1 MKIKKLNIEV
11 KKYPKGITIEH
22 EQELIKNGIDPWVAR
37 ALILRSVTD
46 PKIALSKYKIK
57 HFSDL
62 KGMKAIAFNLA
73 NAIEN
78 QEKITIVADYDCD
91 GATSCA
97 IGLTGLQKMGAN
109 IDFVVPNRFVHGYGL
124 SPKVIDMLIETK
136 GKPVWILT
144 VDNGIA
150 SHEGVDYAN
159 EKGIKVL
166 VTDHHLPVK
175 GKENPNAV
183 AIVNPNQEG
192 DESGLGNMAGCGVI
206 YYTLAAVREELENRG
221 YFTTKNPAPN
231 LAEWL
236 DLVALG
242 TIADVVKLD
251 ENNRWLVRQ
260 GLNRIKKGKVRD
272 GMRAL
277 FNIANK
283 DIEEATSQDFG
294 FALGP
299 RLNAAGRL
307 KDMTVGIRCL
317 ISENYDEALNLAKQ
331 LDDLNVERKMIE
343 KDMREIAW
351 QTIDVELQSNNLTK
365 VVYGADFH
373 EGVIG
378 IVAGRIKENTNCP
391 TIVFA
396 DAEEEGCIKGSGRS
410 VPTVHLRD
418 ALDMVYK
425 ENPDIFKGFG
435 GHAMAAGLT
444 IKKEYLPEFKKLFEL
459 AVNEI
464 LDGKPYQKIIEVDGD
479 LRASDISV
487 NTALIINNEVW
498 GQGFLEPVW
507 YGDFHIVDAKTMG
520 KENDHIK
527 LKLMK
532 DGKYFDAVQFF
543 NKILPVVGE
552 TITIIY
558 KVGINDFR
566 GEITPQ
572 IMIIDKTEYIDE

>member
-1 MKIKKLNIEV
+1 MEIKKLNIEI
-11 KKYPKGITIEH
+11 KRYPAGVTLQH
-22 EQELIKNGIDPWVAR
+22 EQDLIKHGINPWVAR
-37 ALILRSVTD
+37 ALLLRSVTD
-46 PKIALSKYKIK
+46 PQIALSKYKIK
-57 HFSDL
+57 HYSTL
-62 KGMKAIAFNLA
+62 KGMKSIAFNLA

-78 QEKITIVADYDCD
+78 QDKITIVADYDCD

-109 IDFVVPNRFVHGYGL
+109 IDFVVPNRFEHGYGL

-159 EKGIKVL
+159 KQGIKVL
-166 VTDHHLPVK
+166 VTDHHLPVT
-175 GKENPNAV
+175 GKENPKAV

-192 DESGLGNMAGCGVI
+192 DTSGLGNMAGCGVI
-206 YYTLAAVREELENRG
+206 YYTLAAVREELNNRG
-221 YFTTKNPAPN
+221 YFTTENPAPN

-251 ENNRWLVRQ
+251 DNNRWLVRQ
-260 GLNRIKKGKVRD
+260 GLNRIKQGKVRD

-277 FNIANK
+277 FYIAGK
-283 DIEEATSQDFG
+283 DIAEATSQDFG

-317 ISENYDEALNLAKQ
+317 VSENYDEALELAKQ
-331 LDDLNVERKMIE
+331 LDDLNIERKTIE

-351 QTIDVELQSNNLTK
+351 QTIDVELQNNNLTK
-365 VVYGADFH
+365 VVYGKDFH

-418 ALDMVYK
+418 ALDIVYK
-425 ENPDIFKGFG
+425 ANPDIFKGFG

-444 IKKEYLPEFKKLFEL
+444 IKKEYLQEFKKLFEE
-459 AVNEI
+459 AVNGI
-464 LDGKPYQKIIEVDGD
+464 LDGKPYQRIIEVDGD
-479 LRASDISV
+479 LRASDISI
-487 NTALIINNEVW
+487 NTALIISNEVW
-498 GQGFLEPVW
+498 GQGFLEPIW
-507 YGDFHIVDAKTMG
+507 YGDFHIVDAKMMG
-520 KENDHIK
+520 KEEDHIK
-527 LKLMK
+527 LKVMK
-532 DGKYFDAVQFF
+532 DGQYFDAVQFF
-543 NKILPVVGE
+543 NKKLPVVGE
-552 TITIIY
+552 TITLIY
-558 KVGINDFR
+558 RIGVNDFR
-566 GEITPQ
+566 GQVTPQ
-572 IMIIDKTEYIDE
+572 IMIIDKTEYID

>member
-1 MKIKKLNIEV
+1 MK
-11 KKYPKGITIEH
+11 
-22 EQELIKNGIDPWVAR
+22 
-37 ALILRSVTD
+37 S
-46 PKIALSKYKIK
+46 
-57 HFSDL
+57 
-62 KGMKAIAFNLA
+62 IAFNLA

-78 QEKITIVADYDCD
+78 QDKITIVADYDCD

-109 IDFVVPNRFVHGYGL
+109 IDFVVPNRFEHGYGL

-159 EKGIKVL
+159 KQGIKVL
-166 VTDHHLPVK
+166 VTDHHLPVT
-175 GKENPNAV
+175 GKENPKAV
-183 AIVNPNQEG
+183 AIVNPNQAG
-192 DESGLGNMAGCGVI
+192 DTSGLGNMAGCGVI
-206 YYTLAAVREELENRG
+206 YYTLAAVREELSNRG
-221 YFTTKNPAPN
+221 YFTTENPAPN

-251 ENNRWLVRQ
+251 DNNRWLVRQ
-260 GLNRIKKGKVRD
+260 GLNRIKQGKVRD

-277 FNIANK
+277 FCIAGK
-283 DIEEATSQDFG
+283 DIAEATSQDFG

-317 ISENYDEALNLAKQ
+317 VSENYDEALELAKQ
-331 LDDLNVERKMIE
+331 LDELNIERKTIE

-351 QTIDVELQSNNLTK
+351 QTIDVEMQNNNLTK
-365 VVYGADFH
+365 VVYGKDFH

-396 DAEEEGCIKGSGRS
+396 DAEEEGCVKGSGRS

-418 ALDMVYK
+418 ALDIVYK
-425 ENPDIFKGFG
+425 ANPDIFKGFG

-444 IKKEYLPEFKKLFEL
+444 IKKEYLQEFKKLFEE
-459 AVNEI
+459 AVNGI
-464 LDGKPYQKIIEVDGD
+464 LDGKPYQRIIEVDGD
-479 LRASDISV
+479 LRASDISI

-498 GQGFLEPVW
+498 GQGFLEPIW
-507 YGDFHIVDAKTMG
+507 YGDFHIVDAKMMG
-520 KENDHIK
+520 KEEDHIK
-527 LKLMK
+527 LKVMK
-532 DGKYFDAVQFF
+532 DGQYFDAVQFF
-543 NKILPVVGE
+543 NKKLPVVGE
-552 TITIIY
+552 TITLIY
-558 KVGINDFR
+558 RIGVNDFR
-566 GEITPQ
+566 GQVTPQ
-572 IMIIDKTEYIDE
+572 IMIIDKTEYVD

>member
-1 MKIKKLNIEV
+1 MEIKKLNIEI
-11 KKYPKGITIEH
+11 KRYPAGVTLQH
-22 EQELIKNGIDPWVAR
+22 EQELIKHGINPWVAR
-37 ALILRSVTD
+37 ALLLRSVID
-46 PKIALSKYKIK
+46 PQIALSKYKIK
-57 HFSDL
+57 HYSTL
-62 KGMKAIAFNLA
+62 KGMKSIAFNLA

-78 QEKITIVADYDCD
+78 KDKITIVADYDCD

-109 IDFVVPNRFVHGYGL
+109 IDFVVPNRFEHGYGL

-159 EKGIKVL
+159 KQGIKVL
-166 VTDHHLPVK
+166 VTDHHLPVT
-175 GKENPNAV
+175 GKENPKAV

-192 DESGLGNMAGCGVI
+192 DTSGLGNMAGCGVI
-206 YYTLAAVREELENRG
+206 YYTLAAVREELSNRG
-221 YFTTKNPAPN
+221 YFTTENPAPN

-251 ENNRWLVRQ
+251 DNNRWLVRQ
-260 GLNRIKKGKVRD
+260 GLNRIKQGKVRD

-277 FNIANK
+277 FYIAGK
-283 DIEEATSQDFG
+283 DIAEATSQDFG

-317 ISENYDEALNLAKQ
+317 VSENYDEALELAKQ
-331 LDDLNVERKMIE
+331 LDDLNIERKTIE

-351 QTIDVELQSNNLTK
+351 QTIDIELQNNNLTK
-365 VVYGADFH
+365 VVYGKDFH

-418 ALDMVYK
+418 ALDIVYK
-425 ENPDIFKGFG
+425 ANPDIFKGFG

-444 IKKEYLPEFKKLFEL
+444 IKKEYLQEFKKLFEE
-459 AVNEI
+459 AVNGI
-464 LDGKPYQKIIEVDGD
+464 LDGKPYQRIIEVDGD
-479 LRASDISV
+479 LRASDISI

-498 GQGFLEPVW
+498 GQGFLEPIW
-507 YGDFHIVDAKTMG
+507 YGDFHIVDAKMMG
-520 KENDHIK
+520 KEEDHIK
-527 LKLMK
+527 LKVMK
-532 DGKYFDAVQFF
+532 DGQYFDAVQFF
-543 NKILPVVGE
+543 NKKLPVVGE
-552 TITIIY
+552 TITLIY
-558 KVGINDFR
+558 RIGVNDFR
-566 GEITPQ
+566 GQVTPQ
-572 IMIIDKTEYIDE
+572 IMIIDKTEYID

>member
-1 MKIKKLNIEV
+1 MEIKKLNIEI
-11 KKYPKGITIEH
+11 KRYPAGVTLQH
-22 EQELIKNGIDPWVAR
+22 EQELIKHGINPWVAR
-37 ALILRSVTD
+37 ALLLRSVID
-46 PKIALSKYKIK
+46 PQIALSKYKIK
-57 HFSDL
+57 HYSTL
-62 KGMKAIAFNLA
+62 KGMKSIAFNLA

-78 QEKITIVADYDCD
+78 QDKITIVADYDCD

-109 IDFVVPNRFVHGYGL
+109 IDFVVPNRFEHGYGL

-159 EKGIKVL
+159 KQGIKVL
-166 VTDHHLPVK
+166 VTDHHLPVT
-175 GKENPNAV
+175 GKENPKAV
-183 AIVNPNQEG
+183 AIVNPNQAG
-192 DESGLGNMAGCGVI
+192 DTSGLGNMAGCGVI
-206 YYTLAAVREELENRG
+206 YYTLAAVREELSNRG
-221 YFTTKNPAPN
+221 YFTTENPAPN

-251 ENNRWLVRQ
+251 DNNRWLVRQ
-260 GLNRIKKGKVRD
+260 GLNRIKQGKVRD

-277 FNIANK
+277 FCIAGK
-283 DIEEATSQDFG
+283 DIAEATSQDFG

-317 ISENYDEALNLAKQ
+317 VSENYDEALELAKQ
-331 LDDLNVERKMIE
+331 LDELNIERKTIE

-351 QTIDVELQSNNLTK
+351 QTIDVEMQNNNLTK
-365 VVYGADFH
+365 VVYGKDFH

-396 DAEEEGCIKGSGRS
+396 DAEEEGCVKGSGRS

-418 ALDMVYK
+418 ALDIVYK
-425 ENPDIFKGFG
+425 ANPDIFKGFG

-444 IKKEYLPEFKKLFEL
+444 IKKEYLQEFKKLFEE
-459 AVNEI
+459 AVNGI
-464 LDGKPYQKIIEVDGD
+464 LDGKPYQRIIEVDGD
-479 LRASDISV
+479 LRASDISI

-498 GQGFLEPVW
+498 GQGFLEPIW
-507 YGDFHIVDAKTMG
+507 YGDFHIVDAKMMG
-520 KENDHIK
+520 KEEDHIK
-527 LKLMK
+527 LKVMK
-532 DGKYFDAVQFF
+532 DGQYFDAVQFF
-543 NKILPVVGE
+543 NKKLPVVGE
-552 TITIIY
+552 TITLIY
-558 KVGINDFR
+558 RIGVNDFR
-566 GEITPQ
+566 GQVTPQ
-572 IMIIDKTEYIDE
+572 IMIIDKTEYVD

>member
-1 MKIKKLNIEV
+1 MEIKKLNIEI
-11 KKYPKGITIEH
+11 KRYPAGVTLQH
-22 EQELIKNGIDPWVAR
+22 EQELIKHGINPWVAR
-37 ALILRSVTD
+37 ALLLRSVID
-46 PKIALSKYKIK
+46 PQIALSKYKIK
-57 HFSDL
+57 HYSTL
-62 KGMKAIAFNLA
+62 KGMKSIAFNLA

-78 QEKITIVADYDCD
+78 QDKITIVADYDCD

-109 IDFVVPNRFVHGYGL
+109 IDFVVPNRFEHGYGL

-159 EKGIKVL
+159 KQGIKVL
-166 VTDHHLPVK
+166 VTDHHLPVT
-175 GKENPNAV
+175 GKENPKAV
-183 AIVNPNQEG
+183 AIVNPNQAG
-192 DESGLGNMAGCGVI
+192 DTSGLGNMAGCGVI
-206 YYTLAAVREELENRG
+206 YYTLAAVREELSNRG
-221 YFTTKNPAPN
+221 YFTTENPAPN

-251 ENNRWLVRQ
+251 DNNRWLVRQ
-260 GLNRIKKGKVRD
+260 GLNRIKQGKVRD

-277 FNIANK
+277 FCIAGK
-283 DIEEATSQDFG
+283 DIAEATSQDFG

-317 ISENYDEALNLAKQ
+317 VSENYDEALELAKQ
-331 LDDLNVERKMIE
+331 LDELNIERKTIE

-351 QTIDVELQSNNLTK
+351 QTIDVEMQNNNLTK
-365 VVYGADFH
+365 VVYGKDFH

-396 DAEEEGCIKGSGRS
+396 DAEEEGCVKGSGRS

-418 ALDMVYK
+418 ALDIVYK
-425 ENPDIFKGFG
+425 ANPDIFKGFG

-444 IKKEYLPEFKKLFEL
+444 IKKQYLQEFKKLFEE
-459 AVNEI
+459 AVNGI
-464 LDGKPYQKIIEVDGD
+464 LDGKPYQRIIEVDGD
-479 LRASDISV
+479 LRASDISI

-498 GQGFLEPVW
+498 GQGFLEPIW
-507 YGDFHIVDAKTMG
+507 YGDFHIVDAKMMG
-520 KENDHIK
+520 KEEDHIK
-527 LKLMK
+527 LKVMK
-532 DGKYFDAVQFF
+532 DGQYFDAVQFF
-543 NKILPVVGE
+543 NKKLPVVGE
-552 TITIIY
+552 TITLIY
-558 KVGINDFR
+558 RIGVNDFR
-566 GEITPQ
+566 GQVTPQ
-572 IMIIDKTEYIDE
+572 IMIIDKTEYVD